1 MQSLSDFE
9 LQTKPDPIV
18 SIWKAIMAMDVIEL
32 YSLLDDKIDYENI
45 GKGQFVEKIHKTLET
60 FKSLGDNEL
69 YLNFSYCNS
78 CVNNCPVVVFIGNK
92 SWRCFSLR
100 FETENNKIIDIYH
113 CNWFGD
119 EPYF

>member
-69 YLNFSYCNS
+69 YLNFFDFFNITFC
-78 CVNNCPVVVFIGNK
+78 K
-92 SWRCFSLR
+92 
-100 FETENNKIIDIYH
+100 
-113 CNWFGD
+113 
-119 EPYF
+119 

>member
-45 GKGQFVEKIHKTLET
+45 GKGQFVEKIHKTLEQRV
-60 FKSLGDNEL
+60 L
-69 YLNFSYCNS
+69 
-78 CVNNCPVVVFIGNK
+78 
-92 SWRCFSLR
+92 
-100 FETENNKIIDIYH
+100 
-113 CNWFGD
+113 
-119 EPYF
+119 